1 MEKLLIP
8 LGIMV
13 GLSILG
19 WLTQKLKNTQD
30 RKQVERERERR
41 AAAGPVV
48 QSSTAGAGP
57 RAGANDL
64 SRFMEEIDKLRQR
77 GPGGAPPSPL
87 PQAKPIPK
95 AIPVVAAKKKV
106 RLGESLPSTFET
118 TAAPI
123 QSRSINPADDLPVAS
138 VVPPTF
144 APPTVKPLVAR
155 SGASVVTAAVKPL
168 AGATKYKERGGTP
181 TTPFGRQLVALL
193 GSPQSLPMA
202 VVLQEILGPPKSQQN
217 LGTQA
222 HKSPP
227 LEEKQAEESKA
238 DPEVKAQERGV
249 GDGV

>member
-13 GLSILG
+13 GLSVLG
-19 WLTQKLKNTQD
+19 WLTQKLKNSQD

-48 QSSTAGAGP
+48 QSSPANSGP

-64 SRFMEEIDKLRQR
+64 NRFMEEIDKLRQR
-77 GPGGAPPSPL
+77 SAGGPSPAPR
-87 PQAKPIPK
+87 PQAKPLAK

-106 RLGESLPSTFET
+106 RLGDAPLSTFET

-123 QSRSINPADDLPVAS
+123 QSRSINPADDLPIAGI
-138 VVPPTF
+138 VPPTF
-144 APPTVKPLVAR
+144 APPTVKPIVSR
-155 SGASVVTAAVKPL
+155 SGASVVTAAVKPIG
-168 AGATKYKERGGTP
+168 GATKYKERGGVP

-193 GSPQSLPMA
+193 GNAQSLPMA
-202 VVLQEILGPPKSQQN
+202 VILQEILGPPKCQQN
-217 LGTQA
+217 LGAQS
-222 HKSPP
+222 HKPP
-227 LEEKQAEESKA
+227 PAEEKKA
-238 DPEVKAQERGV
+238 DPEVKAGERGI